1 MGPPVILAVDPD
13 PETLAGIEREL
24 RDRYERHYRVI
35 CVGSSAEARERLVEL
50 EASGEPLAL
59 VLAGGGPDEDP
70 GPLFAEIRRAH
81 PQTKRAMLIGW
92 GQWGY
97 RDAGAT
103 ILEGIEHGRIDHYVV
118 RPSAPPDEQF
128 HQAVS
133 TFLLEWAEE
142 RRSAP
147 YAIHVVGDSWAGR
160 AYELRSVL
168 ESCAFPHAFTL
179 ADSAEGQGLLGSPPP
194 DELPVVI
201 LPDGTTL
208 TNPSDA
214 ELTQATGSS
223 IEPEDTEIDLLIV
236 GAGPAGLSAAVY
248 GASEGFRTLV
258 VDTAGIGGQARSSS
272 MIRNYL
278 GFPRGISGALLAR
291 QAYEQAWILGA
302 RFVFMQTVTALWAD
316 GDRLAATLTESGEI
330 RARAIVL
337 STGADYRRLGVSAL
351 EALGGAG
358 VFYGGA
364 GSDANRVVGKD
375 VFVLGG
381 ANSAGQAA
389 LALARYARS
398 VTLVARAASLEAAMS
413 QYLIRQLRAIPNV
426 GIRLGTEI
434 VGGGGNGWLTH
445 LVLRE
450 RATDNVETVS
460 ADELFLAL
468 GAHPRTDWLPDAI
481 ARDKQGFVLTGA
493 DVAGSDVPGA
503 PVWPL
508 ERDPFPLET
517 SMPGVLAVGDV
528 RHGSIKRVAS
538 AVGEGSIAIRVLHRL
553 LDPAAET
560 TPAIDATETP
570 A

>member
-35 CVGSSAEARERLVEL
+35 CVGSSAEARGRLVEL

-70 GPLFAEIRRAH
+70 DALFAEIRRAN

-103 ILEGIEHGRIDHYVV
+103 ILDGIEHGRIDHYVV

-179 ADSAEGQGLLGSPPP
+179 ADSAEGQSLLGSPPP

-330 RARAIVL
+330 RARAVVL
-337 STGADYRRLGVSAL
+337 STGADYRRLGVPAL
-351 EALGGAG
+351 EALGGVG

-460 ADELFLAL
+460 ADELFLAI

-481 ARDKQGFVLTGA
+481 ARDEQGFVLTGA